1 MMTWCRI
8 SSMASVLCII
18 VLVMSVVLLPDN
30 MAAAAAS
37 AGGYFAGYE
46 NTDPKPTSMSW
57 WSTLAYIISLLIVF
71 AFVVVMAYFASRFL
85 SGRFCNTVSASGGR
99 ILDHLPLGPNRSVCV
114 VELAGRFLMLGVCE
128 GGISLLGEITDPR
141 EIEQLQRK
149 AVLNPIGDT
158 AFSDQLNSIQ
168 QLVKRVPSF
177 IKDARQEY
185 SRKK

>member
-30 MAAAAAS
+30 MAAAAS
-37 AGGYFAGYE
+37 AGGYLAGYE

-85 SGRFCNTVSASGGR
+85 SGRFGNTVSASGGR